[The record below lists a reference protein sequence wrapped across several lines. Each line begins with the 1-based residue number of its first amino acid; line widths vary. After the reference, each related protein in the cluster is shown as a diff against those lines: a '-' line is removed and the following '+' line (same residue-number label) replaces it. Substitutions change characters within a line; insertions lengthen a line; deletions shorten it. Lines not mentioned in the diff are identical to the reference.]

1 MGLAHVATADQ
12 TDTDLRHGTPFL
24 ADACCNRLQNS
35 YPDRTFGAIAIDPHS
50 NDGAFQRG
58 DIMTAGRET
67 IRLTV
72 AQAIVRYLMSQF
84 IEIDGVETRICGGG
98 FGIFGHGNVPC
109 LGEAL
114 FPVHE
119 LPLYRGQNEQSMG
132 FAAAA
137 YSKYH
142 LRKRFMFC
150 TASAGPGTANL
161 LTASALAHAN
171 RLPML
176 MLCGDTFLTRLPD
189 PVLQQLEHFG
199 NPTLGLNDAF
209 KAVTRFWDRITHPA
223 QIIQSLPAALNTM
236 LDPADCGPA
245 FLALPQDLQG
255 WAYDYPAAFFERRV
269 HRIRRQAPDAAEIA
283 DAAKLLSGAK
293 RPMIIA
299 GGGVQYSGAVAE
311 LTTFADAHA
320 IPVVET
326 IAGRAN
332 MVAEHALN
340 IGPVG
345 VTGSDSA
352 NVIAAKADVILAV
365 GTRLQDFTTGSWT
378 AFAKDAKIIAMNVGR
393 HDATKHL
400 SQPVVG
406 DAKLGLVALGQA
418 LEDYVAPTG
427 WTDHARA
434 ERVKWDSYVA
444 TNVAHGNGPNSY
456 TQAIG
461 VVNELCDARDRIVT
475 AAGGL
480 PAEVTANWRTRDIGT
495 VDVEFGFSCMG
506 YEIAGGWGARIAQS
520 ELESTADTVVFVGD
534 GSYLLMNSDIY
545 SSVLTQKKLIVLVLD
560 NGGFAV
566 INKLQNNTG
575 NESFNNLIKDCPTVP
590 EPFAVDFE
598 GHARSMGAD
607 AVTVANPAELGEAFK
622 RAKAADKTTVIVMQV
637 DPYDG
642 WTTEGHTW
650 WEVGTAEVSESAT
663 VREKHAEWESE
674 RVKQRQGI

>member
-1 MGLAHVATADQ
+1 MQD
-12 TDTDLRHGTPFL
+12 
-24 ADACCNRLQNS
+24 
-35 YPDRTFGAIAIDPHS
+35 
-50 NDGAFQRG
+50 
-58 DIMTAGRET
+58 T

-72 AQAIVRYLMSQF
+72 AQAIVRWLMNQF

-114 FPVHE
+114 YPVHQD

-137 YSKYH
+137 YAKYH
-142 LRKRFMFC
+142 LRRLFMFC

-161 LTASALAHAN
+161 LTSAALAHAN

-199 NPTLGLNDAF
+199 NPTFGVNDAF
-209 KAVTRFWDRITHPA
+209 KAVSRYWDRITHPA
-223 QIIQSLPAALNTM
+223 QILQSLPAALATM

-245 FLALPQDLQG
+245 FIGLPQDLQG
-255 WAYDYPAAFFERRV
+255 WAYDYPTAFFARRV
-269 HRIRRQAPDAAEIA
+269 HRIRRQSPDASEIA
-283 DAAKLLSGAK
+283 EAAALLKSAK
-293 RPMIIA
+293 RPVIVA
-299 GGGVQYSGAVAE
+299 GGGVQYSGAVEE
-311 LTTFADAHA
+311 LTAFAKAHG

-332 MVAEHALN
+332 LLSDDPLN
-340 IGPVG
+340 IGPLG

-352 NVIAAKADVILAV
+352 NAVAGAADVVLAV

-378 AFAKDAKIIAMNVGR
+378 VFAPNARLIGLNAGRQDAA
-393 HDATKHL
+393 KHKSL
-400 SQPVVG
+400 AVVG
-406 DAKLGLVALGQA
+406 DAKLGLLALGAELAGHRADPAWLAQA
-418 LEDYVAPTG
+418 QAHRRTWDAYVAG
-427 WTDHARA
+427 
-434 ERVKWDSYVA
+434 
-444 TNVAHGNGPNSY
+444 NVAHGNRPNSY
-456 TQAIG
+456 AQAIG
-461 VVNELCDARDRIVT
+461 VVNALCDPRDRVVT

-480 PAEVTANWRTRDIGT
+480 PAEVTANWRTLGIGT

-506 YEIAGGWGARIAQS
+506 YEIAGGWGARIAQA
-520 ELESTADTVVFVGD
+520 EAEPDQDTIVFVGD

-575 NESFNNLIKDCPTVP
+575 QASFNNLIADCPTVP
-590 EPFAVDFE
+590 APFGVDFE
-598 GHARSMGAD
+598 AHARAMGAH
-607 AVTVANPAELGEAFK
+607 AETVANPAELGAAFQ
-622 RAKAADKTTVIVMQV
+622 RAKAATKTSVIVMQV
-637 DPYDG
+637 DAYEG
-642 WTTEGHTW
+642 WTTQGHAW
-650 WEVGTAEVSESAT
+650 WEIGTAEVSANARVT
-663 VREKHAEWESE
+663 EKHAEVEAG
-674 RVKQRQGI
+674 RAAQRPGV

>member
-1 MGLAHVATADQ
+1 MT
-12 TDTDLRHGTPFL
+12 TT
-24 ADACCNRLQNS
+24 
-35 YPDRTFGAIAIDPHS
+35 GA
-50 NDGAFQRG
+50 
-58 DIMTAGRET
+58 T
-67 IRLTV
+67 IRLTT
-72 AQAIVRYLMSQF
+72 AQAIVRYLVNQF

-114 FPVHE
+114 YPVRDV

-132 FAAAA
+132 FAAAGYA
-137 YSKYH
+137 KYH
-142 LRKRFMFC
+142 LRRRFMFC

-161 LTASALAHAN
+161 LTAAALAHAN

-199 NPTLGLNDAF
+199 NPTIGVNDAF
-209 KAVTRFWDRITHPA
+209 KAVSRYWDRITHPA
-223 QIIQSLPAALNTM
+223 QIIQSLPAALATM

-245 FLALPQDLQG
+245 FLALPQDVQG
-255 WAYDYPAAFFERRV
+255 WTYDYPVSFFARRV
-269 HRIRRQAPDAAEIA
+269 HRIRSQMPDARELA
-283 DAAKLLSGAK
+283 DAATLLAGAK

-299 GGGVQYSGAVAE
+299 GGGVQYGGAVAE
-311 LTTFADAHA
+311 LTAFAESHG

-332 MVAEHALN
+332 LLSDHPLN
-340 IGPVG
+340 IGPIG

-352 NVIAAKADVILAV
+352 NTIAQQADVILAV

-378 AFAKDAKIIAMNVGR
+378 AFAKDAQIIGLNVGR
-393 HDATKHL
+393 HDAIKHMSL
-400 SQPVVG
+400 PVVG
-406 DAKLGLVALGQA
+406 NAKVALPA
-418 LEDYVAPTG
+418 LGA
-427 WTDHARA
+427 AL
-434 ERVKWDSYVA
+434 DSYVA
-444 TNVAHGNGPNSY
+444 PQGWTAEAQDHRKTWDAYVAGNVAHGNRPNSY
-456 TQAIG
+456 AQAIG
-461 VVNELCDARDRIVT
+461 VVNALCDKRDRVVT

-480 PAEVTANWRTRDIGT
+480 PAEVTANWRTLDIGT

-506 YEIAGGWGARIAQS
+506 YEIAGGWGARIAQA
-520 ELESTADTVVFVGD
+520 EAEPDKDTIVLVGD

-575 NESFNNLIKDCPTVP
+575 QDSFNNLIADCPTIP

-598 GHARSMGAD
+598 AHARAMGAD
-607 AVTVANPAELGEAFK
+607 AVTVANPAELGEAFL
-622 RAKAADKTTVIVMQV
+622 RAKASPKTCVIVMQV
-637 DPYDG
+637 DPYEG
-642 WTTEGHTW
+642 WTTQGHAW
-650 WEVGTAEVSESAT
+650 WEVGTPQVSDSPT
-663 VREKHAEWESE
+663 VRAKHAETEAG
-674 RVKQRQGI
+674 RDRQRQGV

>member
-1 MGLAHVATADQ
+1 MATS
-12 TDTDLRHGTPFL
+12 GT
-24 ADACCNRLQNS
+24 
-35 YPDRTFGAIAIDPHS
+35 
-50 NDGAFQRG
+50 
-58 DIMTAGRET
+58 T
-67 IRLTV
+67 IRLTT
-72 AQAIVRYLMSQF
+72 AQAIVRYLMNQF
-84 IEIDGVETRICGGG
+84 IDIDGVETRICGGG

-114 FPVHE
+114 YPVQDT

-137 YSKYH
+137 YAKYH
-142 LRKRFMFC
+142 LRRRFMFC

-199 NPTLGLNDAF
+199 NPTLGLNDGF
-209 KAVTRFWDRITHPA
+209 KSVTRYWDRITHPA
-223 QIIQSLPAALNTM
+223 QIIQSLPAALAVM
-236 LDPADCGPA
+236 LDPAECGPA
-245 FLALPQDLQG
+245 FLALPQDVQG
-255 WAYDYPAAFFERRV
+255 WAHEYPEAFFARRV
-269 HRIRRQAPDAAEIA
+269 HRIRRQGPDPAEIA
-283 DAAKLLSGAK
+283 EAATLLKAAE

-311 LTTFADAHA
+311 LTALAEATN

-332 MVAEHALN
+332 LLATHPLN
-340 IGPVG
+340 IGPIG

-352 NVIAAKADVILAV
+352 NWTAERADVILAV

-378 AFAKDAKIIAMNVGR
+378 AFAADARFIGLNAAR
-393 HDATKHL
+393 HDAIKHL
-400 SQPVVG
+400 SLPVVG
-406 DAKLGLVALGQA
+406 DAQRGLAALGDA
-418 LEDYVAPTG
+418 LGDYRAPDV
-427 WTDHARA
+427 WTASTQA
-434 ERVKWDSYVA
+434 ERATWDTYVIK
-444 TNVAHGNGPNSY
+444 NVAHGNRPNSY
-456 TQAIG
+456 AQAIG
-461 VVNELCDARDRIVT
+461 IVNELCDPRDRVVT

-480 PAEVTANWRTRDIGT
+480 PAEVTANWRTLDIGT

-520 ELESTADTVVFVGD
+520 EAEPGQDTIVFVGD

-545 SSVLTQKKLIVLVLD
+545 SSVLTKKKLIILVLD

-575 NESFNNLIKDCPTVP
+575 NESFNNLIADCPTVP

-598 GHARSMGAD
+598 AHARAMGAD
-607 AVTVANPAELGEAFK
+607 SVTVANPAELGEAFT

-637 DPYDG
+637 DPYEG
-642 WTTEGHTW
+642 WTDQGHTW
-650 WEVGTAEVSESAT
+650 WEVGTPQVSQNAK
-663 VREKHAEWESE
+663 VREKHAEIEAD
-674 RVKQRQGI
+674 RAKQRQGV

>member
-1 MGLAHVATADQ
+1 MTEA
-12 TDTDLRHGTPFL
+12 
-24 ADACCNRLQNS
+24 
-35 YPDRTFGAIAIDPHS
+35 
-50 NDGAFQRG
+50 G
-58 DIMTAGRET
+58 DT

-72 AQAIVRYLMSQF
+72 AQAIVRWLMNQF

-114 FPVHE
+114 YPVRDE
-119 LPLYRGQNEQSMG
+119 MPLYRGQNEQSMG

-137 YSKYH
+137 YAKYH
-142 LRKRFMFC
+142 LRRRFMFC

-161 LTASALAHAN
+161 LTAAALAHAN

-199 NPTLGLNDAF
+199 NPSLGLNDAF
-209 KAVTRFWDRITHPA
+209 KAVSRYWDRITHPA
-223 QIIQSLPAALNTM
+223 QILQSLPAALATL

-245 FLALPQDLQG
+245 FLGLPQDVQG
-255 WAYDYPAAFFERRV
+255 WAHDYPVAFFRRRV
-269 HRIRRQAPDAAEIA
+269 HRIRRQAPDSAEIA
-283 DAAKLLSGAK
+283 EAASLLKAAR
-293 RPMIIA
+293 RPVIVA

-311 LTTFADAHA
+311 LTAFAEARG

-332 MVAEHALN
+332 LLADHPLN
-340 IGPVG
+340 IGPLG

-352 NVIAAKADVILAV
+352 NSIVGAADVVLAV

-378 AFAKDAKIIAMNVGR
+378 VFAADARLISLNAGR
-393 HDATKHL
+393 HDATKHQSL
-400 SQPVVG
+400 AVVG
-406 DAKLGLVALGQA
+406 DARLGLLALQSA
-418 LEDYVAPTG
+418 LEGHRAAAGWTAKAQAERKAWDAYVAG
-427 WTDHARA
+427 
-434 ERVKWDSYVA
+434 
-444 TNVAHGNGPNSY
+444 NVAHGNRPNSY
-456 TQAIG
+456 AQAIG
-461 VVNELCDARDRIVT
+461 VVNALCHPRDRVVT

-480 PAEVTANWRTRDIGT
+480 PAEVTANWRTLGIGT

-520 ELESTADTVVFVGD
+520 EGEADRDTIVFVGD

-545 SSVLTQKKLIVLVLD
+545 SSVLSAKKLIVLVLD

-575 NESFNNLIKDCPTVP
+575 QESFNNLFADCPTIP
-590 EPFAVDFE
+590 EPFTVDFE
-598 GHARSMGAD
+598 AHARAMGAN
-607 AVTVANPAELGEAFK
+607 AETVANPAELAEAFK
-622 RAKAADKTTVIVMQV
+622 RAQATSKTSVIVMQV
-637 DPYDG
+637 DPYEG
-642 WTTEGHTW
+642 WTTQGHAW
-650 WEVGTAEVSESAT
+650 WEIGTPEVSETAA
-663 VREKHAEWESE
+663 VRASHAEVEAG
-674 RVKQRQGI
+674 RAGQRRGI